1 MCTILDAAPTLGD
14 GRVGAMTQAAGTYAV
29 GVDVGGTKIAAG
41 VVDEQGSIVEKTR
54 LPSPKDDAAELRDA
68 IAGLVEEF
76 RSRHEIAAVGIGAA
90 GFVRANRRGM
100 LFAPHLTWGD
110 EPLADLLQDALGL
123 PVSMEN
129 DGNAAAWA
137 EYVFGAGKGVPD
149 QMTVALGTGVG
160 GGLILGGELY
170 RGGQGVA
177 AEVGHIGLVR
187 GGRPCKCGRRGCLE
201 QYASGSALTADARR
215 VAAEG
220 RAPALL
226 DKAGGDPDAITGQMV
241 TELARAGE
249 PAALALFDELGGAL
263 ATGIATLVAVLDP
276 DLVLIGG
283 GVSQAG
289 ELLLRPTR
297 AALSEEITGRGH
309 RPEPELRIAAL
320 GNDAGL
326 IGAADLARRTPR

>member
-1 MCTILDAAPTLGD
+1 
-14 GRVGAMTQAAGTYAV
+14 MTFAV

-41 VVDEQGSIVEKTR
+41 VVDEQGTVLEQTR
-54 LPSPKDDAAELRDA
+54 LPSPKDDAEELRSA
-68 IAGLVEEF
+68 IVGVVEEF
-76 RSRHEIAAVGIGAA
+76 RRNHEVAAVGIGAA

-100 LFAPHLTWGD
+100 LFAPHLVWGD
-110 EPLADLLQDALGL
+110 DPLADVLQDRLGL
-123 PVSMEN
+123 PVAMEN

-137 EYVFGAGKGVPD
+137 EYVFGAGAGVPD

-201 QYASGSALTADARR
+201 QYASGSALSSDARQ
-215 VAAEG
+215 AAREG

-226 DKAGGDPDAITGQMV
+226 ERAGGDPDAVTGQVV
-241 TELARAGE
+241 TELAEAGD
-249 PAALALFDELGGAL
+249 PAAIALFDELGAAL
-263 ATGIATLVAVLDP
+263 AVGIATLVAVLDP
-276 DLVLIGG
+276 DLVLVGG

-289 ELLLRPTR
+289 QLLLRPTR
-297 AALSEEITGRGH
+297 TALSEEITGRGH
-309 RPEPELRIAAL
+309 RPEPELRLAAL

-326 IGAADLARRTPR
+326 IGAADLARRAPR